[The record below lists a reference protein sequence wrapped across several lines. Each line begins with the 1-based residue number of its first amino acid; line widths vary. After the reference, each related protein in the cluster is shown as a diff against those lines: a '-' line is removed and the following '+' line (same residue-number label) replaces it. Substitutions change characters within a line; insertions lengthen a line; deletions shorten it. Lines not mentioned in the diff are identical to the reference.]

1 MTSVLVPIFIC
12 VVLPVSV
19 VLIRAIMNM
28 HTENK
33 RSEVL
38 LKAIEAN
45 NSIDAD
51 KLAQALA
58 KPRPT
63 PRELLNLRLLRG
75 CLFGLIGLGLMI
87 AGLIGLANNVPFESD
102 PVSVPLIFGASCL
115 AIGLS
120 YIIVYFATRK
130 QVDDEKKED

>member
-45 NSIDAD
+45 NCIYAD

-58 KPRPT
+58 KPRLT

-75 CLFGLIGLGLMI
+75 CLFGLIGLGLVI

-102 PVSVPLIFGASCL
+102 QVSVPLIFGAPCL

-120 YIIVYFATRK
+120 YIIVYFVTRK

>member
-45 NSIDAD
+45 NCIDAD

-58 KPRPT
+58 KPRLT
-63 PRELLNLRLLRG
+63 PRGLRALLLKATGER
-75 CLFGLIGLGLMI
+75 
-87 AGLIGLANNVPFESD
+87 ASD
-102 PVSVPLIFGASCL
+102 FRRAVSGHR
-115 AIGLS
+115 
-120 YIIVYFATRK
+120 T
-130 QVDDEKKED
+130 

>member
-1 MTSVLVPIFIC
+1 MTSTLVPIFIC

-19 VLIRAIMNM
+19 VLISALKNM
-28 HTENK
+28 HNENK

-58 KPRPT
+58 KPRLT

-75 CLFGLIGLGLMI
+75 CLFGFTGICLII
-87 AGLIGLANNVPFESD
+87 AGLIGLANNVPFEAD
-102 PVSVPLIFGASCL
+102 QVSVPIIFGAPFL

-120 YIIVYFATRK
+120 YIVVYFVTRK
-130 QVDDEKKED
+130 QVDDKKED

>member
-45 NSIDAD
+45 NCIDAD

-58 KPRPT
+58 KPRLT

-75 CLFGLIGLGLMI
+75 CLFGLIGLGLVI

-102 PVSVPLIFGASCL
+102 QVSVPLIFGAPCL

-120 YIIVYFATRK
+120 YIIVYFVTRK

>member
-45 NSIDAD
+45 NCIDAD
-51 KLAQALA
+51 KLAQGLA
-58 KPRPT
+58 KPRLT

-75 CLFGLIGLGLMI
+75 CLFGLIGLGLVI

-102 PVSVPLIFGASCL
+102 QVSVPLIFGAPCL

-120 YIIVYFATRK
+120 YIIVYFVTRK

>member
-38 LKAIEAN
+38 LKAIEATN
-45 NSIDAD
+45 CSTWKGPGERA
-51 KLAQALA
+51 
-58 KPRPT
+58 
-63 PRELLNLRLLRG
+63 
-75 CLFGLIGLGLMI
+75 
-87 AGLIGLANNVPFESD
+87 SD
-102 PVSVPLIFGASCL
+102 FRRAVSGHR
-115 AIGLS
+115 
-120 YIIVYFATRK
+120 T
-130 QVDDEKKED
+130 

>member
-38 LKAIEAN
+38 LKAIETT
-45 NSIDAD
+45 NSRATT
-51 KLAQALA
+51 ATT
-58 KPRPT
+58 PT
-63 PRELLNLRLLRG
+63 NWRRRSRN
-75 CLFGLIGLGLMI
+75 
-87 AGLIGLANNVPFESD
+87 
-102 PVSVPLIFGASCL
+102 PV
-115 AIGLS
+115 
-120 YIIVYFATRK
+120 
-130 QVDDEKKED
+130 